1 MTTLYRQRC
10 VLSAATILGLLTLAA
25 VGCQTSSPGKK
36 DPFFEKWKVTAEQ
49 SRGYSPAPRKRS
61 IEAEET
67 GTVTISP
74 APESETDKVDLPDQM
89 ISLKMHNTEVS
100 VLLRAL
106 ARAAGQDIIINE
118 GLQGRVN
125 IDVDKAP
132 WGQVFLSILQAQGLS
147 YERDGNIL
155 RIVTLQDRNQNLKN
169 LETEKKIRAK
179 KRELELT
186 DRLIVR
192 VIKVDYANAGQ
203 LRANLEKFLT
213 KEEEGKPIGSVL
225 VDEHTNSLIIS
236 AIPDDLTRIIPL
248 IEELD
253 RPTPQVQIESHI
265 VQSSKAAT
273 RELGVRWG
281 GLREQ
286 GNYFITPDATQ
297 ASGLTPGL
305 AGSATVAQSAASG
318 FMVNLPA
325 TGVGAG
331 TENLR
336 GLAIGIIGQDGNNI
350 LQLQPE
356 ALETQALLNILSS
369 PSITT
374 QDNQVAMIEA
384 GTEIPFQTVEDKE
397 VKIEYKKAVLRLEV
411 TPHIIEGKTL
421 KLNIKVAKDQPDF
434 SREVRGQPTII
445 TRRAETSVIV
455 FDGQTTVIGGLVEE
469 TKAKGEEGV
478 PGLRQVPLLGWLFKG
493 TSKNEDKQ
501 ELLIFITPRILPV
514 RDGQ

>member
-1 MTTLYRQRC
+1 MTTPPRRRC
-10 VLSAATILGLLTLAA
+10 ILSAAVLLGLMTLAA
-25 VGCQTSSPGKK
+25 TGCQTDVPAKK

-61 IEAEET
+61 LETEAIERAP
-67 GTVTISP
+67 VSP
-74 APESETDKVDLPDQM
+74 ALGPGADARALPRQM

-118 GLQGRVN
+118 GLKGRVN

-132 WGQVFLSILQAQGLS
+132 WDQVFLSILQAQGLS
-147 YERDGNIL
+147 YEIDGNIL
-155 RIVTLQDRNQNLKN
+155 RIVTLEDRNQNLKN

-179 KRELELT
+179 RRELELT
-186 DRLIVR
+186 DRLITR
-192 VIKVDYANAGQ
+192 VIKVDYANATR

-213 KEEEGKPIGSVL
+213 QEAEGKPIGSVL
-225 VDEHTNSLIIS
+225 VDEHTNSLIVS
-236 AIPDDLTRIIPL
+236 AIPDDVNRMIPL

-265 VQSSKAAT
+265 VQSTRAAT

-281 GLREQ
+281 GLSEQ
-286 GNYFITPDATQ
+286 GNFFIVPDASQ

-305 AGSATVAQSAASG
+305 AGSATVAESAASG

-325 TGVGAG
+325 TGVAAG
-331 TENLR
+331 TANAR
-336 GLAIGIIGQDGNNI
+336 GLAVGIIGQQGSNI
-350 LQLQPE
+350 LQLQLE
-356 ALETQALLNILSS
+356 ALETQSMLNILSS

-384 GTEIPFQTVEDKE
+384 GTQIPFQTVEDKE
-397 VKIEYKKAVLRLEV
+397 VKIEYKDAVLRLEV
-411 TPHIIEGKTL
+411 TPHIIEGRTL
-421 KLNIKVAKDQPDF
+421 KLNIKVTKDQPDF

-455 FDGQTTVIGGLVEE
+455 FDGQTTVIGGLIEE
-469 TKAKGEEGV
+469 TKATGEEGV
-478 PGLRQVPLLGWLFKG
+478 PGLKHIPLSGWLFKG
-493 TSKNEDKQ
+493 ASLDQDKQ

-514 RDGQ
+514 NEMY

>member
-1 MTTLYRQRC
+1 MTTTYPQRC
-10 VLSAATILGLLTLAA
+10 ILSVVIILGLMALAT
-25 VGCQTSSPGKK
+25 VGCQTSSPKKK

-61 IEAEET
+61 IKSEDTAKI
-67 GTVTISP
+67 TISP
-74 APESETDKVDLPDQM
+74 ALDAETGQHELPQQM

-118 GLQGRVN
+118 GLAGRVN

-132 WGQVFLSILQAQGLS
+132 WEQVFLSILQAQGLS
-147 YERDGNIL
+147 YEIDGNIL
-155 RIVTLQDRNQNLKN
+155 RIVTLEDRNQNLKK

-186 DRLIVR
+186 DRLITQ
-192 VIKVDYANAGQ
+192 VIKIDYANAAQ
-203 LRANLEKFLT
+203 LRANLERFLT
-213 KEEEGKPIGSVL
+213 KEAEEKPIGSVL

-236 AIPDDLTRIIPL
+236 AIPDDLRRMIPL

-265 VQSSKAAT
+265 VQSTKAAT
-273 RELGVRWG
+273 REIGVRWG
-281 GLREQ
+281 GLSEQ
-286 GNYFITPDATQ
+286 GNYFVVPDASN

-305 AGSATVAQSAASG
+305 IGSPTVAESAASG

-325 TGVGAG
+325 TGVAAG
-331 TENLR
+331 TGNQR
-336 GLAIGIIGQDGNNI
+336 GLAIGIIGQQGSDI
-350 LQLQPE
+350 LQLQLE

-384 GTEIPFQTVEDKE
+384 GTQIPFQTVEDKE
-397 VKIEYKKAVLRLEV
+397 VKIEYKDAVLRLEV

-421 KLNIKVAKDQPDF
+421 KLNIKVTKDQPDF

-445 TRRAETSVIV
+445 TRRAETNVIV
-455 FDGQTTVIGGLVEE
+455 FDGQTTVIGGLIEE
-469 TKAKGEEGV
+469 TKANGEEGV
-478 PGLRQVPLLGWLFKG
+478 PGLKEIPLLGWLFKG
-493 TSKNEDKQ
+493 TATEQDKQ

-514 RDGQ
+514 RDMR